1 MATQGY
7 KRYIYEDEFLAPK
20 NYTVL
25 IDTETGYEYIV
36 EMSGGKLTT
45 RCKVVSISASVTGT
59 VVLGLDKVSGI
70 TVYGILQDGT
80 KVELK
85 NYTITNIDVTTI
97 PNKVDIN
104 YTDIG
109 DTFTTSISV
118 EPELS
123 LIDFEFTVEENGTYT
138 LTGWKGTYN
147 GEPSTEIIIPS
158 SKLINL

>member
-36 EMSGGKLTT
+36 EMTNGKLTT
-45 RCKVVSISASVTGT
+45 RCKVSSISASVTGT

-70 TVYGILQDGT
+70 TVFSILQDGT

-85 NYTITNIDVTTI
+85 DYIITNVDVTTV
-97 PNKVDIN
+97 PNKVDIS

-109 DTFTTSISV
+109 NTFTTSITV
-118 EPELS
+118 EPDLS
-123 LIDFEFTVEENGTYT
+123 LIDFEFTVEENGTCT
-138 LTGWKGTYN
+138 LTGWRGTYN
-147 GEPSTEIIIPS
+147 GEPSTEIIIPDS
-158 SKLINL
+158 ELINL